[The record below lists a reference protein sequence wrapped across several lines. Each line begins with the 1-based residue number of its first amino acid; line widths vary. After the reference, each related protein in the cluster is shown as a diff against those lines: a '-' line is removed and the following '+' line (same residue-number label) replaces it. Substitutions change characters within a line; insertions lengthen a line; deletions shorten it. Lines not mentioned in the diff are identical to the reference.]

1 MYLAGIE
8 PVTLVTAEL
17 RSNCSAIEQTDIHCG
32 KMPIH
37 TTFLGEGGGA
47 KMTLFKRW
55 ECFFLQ
61 IRPHWLLT
69 TKSSILMYS
78 AGIEPVILVMA
89 ELRSSRSANETD
101 GAYRKKGQYI
111 QTLGG
116 GRNSRG

>member
-1 MYLAGIE
+1 MYSAGIE
-8 PVTLVTAEL
+8 PVTLMTAEL
-17 RSNCSAIEQTDIHCG
+17 RSNCSPIEQTDIHCG

-37 TTFLGEGGGA
+37 TTF
-47 KMTLFKRW
+47 
-55 ECFFLQ
+55 
-61 IRPHWLLT
+61 
-69 TKSSILMYS
+69 SILMYS

-116 GRNSRG
+116 WGGRNSRG